1 MHDPD
6 ENEIFRQEEEEISQ
20 MRSPT
25 GRDRER
31 LFQIMRTFCGKFGCR
46 KIIAGILIAAVIA
59 AAAVFLAVHALLLH
73 LNRYYD
79 RITLG
84 MTLSQVRQ
92 SMTGNFRESVVSISA
107 IEKEGYP
114 LKHLIPDGE
123 NIHARKYASHIW
135 ERLYFYV
142 IYDSAD
148 KVRLTIA
155 AFE

>member
-1 MHDPD
+1 MK
-6 ENEIFRQEEEEISQ
+6 
-20 MRSPT
+20 
-25 GRDRER
+25 
-31 LFQIMRTFCGKFGCR
+31 TFGGKFGYR
-46 KIIAGILIAAVIA
+46 KIIAGILIAVIIA

-79 RITLG
+79 QIAMG
-84 MTLSQVRQ
+84 MSLSQVRQ
-92 SMTGNFRESVVSISA
+92 SLAGNFRESAASISA

-123 NIHARKYASHIW
+123 SIHAKKYASRIW

-142 IYDSAD
+142 IYDSSD

>member
-1 MHDPD
+1 MK
-6 ENEIFRQEEEEISQ
+6 
-20 MRSPT
+20 
-25 GRDRER
+25 
-31 LFQIMRTFCGKFGCR
+31 TFGGKFGYR
-46 KIIAGILIAAVIA
+46 KIIAGILIAVVAT
-59 AAAVFLAVHALLLH
+59 AAVFLAVHALLLH

-123 NIHARKYASHIW
+123 SIHAKKYASRIW
-135 ERLYFYV
+135 EQLYFYV
-142 IYDSAD
+142 IYDSSD

>member
-1 MHDPD
+1 MKK
-6 ENEIFRQEEEEISQ
+6 S
-20 MRSPT
+20 
-25 GRDRER
+25 
-31 LFQIMRTFCGKFGCR
+31 FQIMKTFCGKFRYR
-46 KIIAGILIAAVIA
+46 KIIAGILIAVIIA
-59 AAAVFLAVHALLLH
+59 AVMVFLAVHALLLH
-73 LNRYYD
+73 LNRHYD
-79 RITLG
+79 LITPG

-123 NIHARKYASHIW
+123 SIHAKKYASRIW

-142 IYDSAD
+142 IYDSSD